1 MAKPH
6 GRFMIRLGRR
16 PQSPLILINERLLM
30 PALMK
35 FLHVLA
41 AIAWLGGISFML
53 FALRPAAAELLT
65 PPQRLPLIAQTLQRF
80 FRLVWATIVVLLLSG
95 LAMLMGVGMKNAP
108 PGWHAMLGIG
118 LVMFALF
125 GHLYFGPFRR
135 LKQAVS
141 AADWPEGAR
150 RVKQIATL
158 SAVNLVLGVLAIGA
172 VFFLV

>member
-1 MAKPH
+1 
-6 GRFMIRLGRR
+6 
-16 PQSPLILINERLLM
+16 M

-65 PPQRLPLIAQTLQRF
+65 PPQRLPLIMQTLQRF
-80 FRLVWATIVVLLLSG
+80 FRLVWVTILVLLVSG
-95 LAMLMGVGMKNAP
+95 LAMLLGVGMKNAP

-135 LKQAVS
+135 LKMAVN
-141 AADWPEGAR
+141 AANWPEGGR
-150 RVKQIATL
+150 RVAQIATL
-158 SAVNLVLGVLAIGA
+158 ALVNLVLGILAIAA
-172 VFFLV
+172 VFFMI